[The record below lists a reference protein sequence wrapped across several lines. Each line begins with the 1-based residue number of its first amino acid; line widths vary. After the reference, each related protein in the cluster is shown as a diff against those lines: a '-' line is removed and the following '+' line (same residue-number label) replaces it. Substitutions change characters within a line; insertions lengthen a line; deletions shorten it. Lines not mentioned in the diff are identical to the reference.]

1 MASPREMAEAGI
13 NTVRE
18 DGFMDFARR
27 AVDFAYKRSLGEVH
41 DFTGKAGEGEL
52 IWDRDW
58 DLLVVLDACRYD
70 TFEEVSEE
78 VAEDFDFLEGEL
90 EKIRSSGSHSREWIG
105 RNFGKERPED
115 ADPKVVDGNYFY
127 TRLGLDEELDTE
139 EAWNY
144 ARDQDSGVV
153 LPGPLTDIAVRRG
166 RQEDPDRMVVHY
178 MQPHHPFLGRP
189 ELGDYQGPGT
199 ASAKRK
205 SVWDNLMLGEVNEEE
220 VREAYRENLEIVF
233 EDVETLLNNYDAE
246 KAVITA
252 DHGNSFGEK
261 GIYGHPWKISMDA
274 LREVPWYETSA
285 GDSEE
290 YSPDQIERKEFDAEE
305 GLRDLGYL

>member
-1 MASPREMAEAGI
+1 MAEAGI
-13 NTVRE
+13 KTVRE
-18 DGFMDFARR
+18 DGVSDFARR
-27 AVDFAYKRSLGEVH
+27 AVDFAYKRGLGEVH
-41 DFTGKAGEGEL
+41 DFTGKADEGEI

-78 VAEDFDFLEGEL
+78 VEEDFDFLDGDL

-105 RNFGKERPED
+105 KNFGQETPED
-115 ADPKVVDGNYFY
+115 ADPKIVDGNYFY
-127 TRLGLDEELDTE
+127 TRLGLDEELNTE
-139 EAWNY
+139 EAWKY
-144 ARDQDSGVV
+144 AREQDSGAV

-189 ELGDYQGPGT
+189 EFGDYQEPGA
-199 ASAKRK
+199 ASKKRK
-205 SVWDNLMLGEVNEEE
+205 SVWDNLMLGEVSEED

-233 EDVETLLNNYDAE
+233 EDVETFLNNYDAE
-246 KAVITA
+246 KAVVTA

-274 LREVPWYETSA
+274 LREVPWYVTSA
-285 GDSEE
+285 EDSGEYRPEE
-290 YSPDQIERKEFDAEE
+290 PEARKGSVEE
-305 GLRDLGYL
+305 GLKAMGYL